1 MAGKTKRDD
10 ELSKRPA
17 IKKRALELYAAVQKG
32 FEDQRQRADM
42 ILDHWDLY
50 NLKLT
55 DRQFYNGNSKIY
67 LPFVRDAVDARR
79 TRFVNQMFP
88 QSQRF
93 VEVITENGDMPHATM
108 SLLEHYVRWNHLR
121 TRIMRPMMVNGDIE
135 GQYTVYVGW
144 RKFKR
149 FAGSKVQKPVKV
161 DGMDYPEM
169 GSTDDFEEKEIVEEG
184 PWVDLISDADLL
196 VLPVTADTLDDAL
209 EDGGSVT
216 IMRRW
221 SKAAIKAMIAD
232 KEIVDEDANVL
243 LTEMEAVSTQGDK
256 PNVEKKLAEAA
267 GIKGVG
273 KFVLGYETWTKLK
286 IDGTHRLCRIYYG
299 GERQILGVKLCAY
312 WCDRVP
318 IISGAVEKVAGIFK
332 GRAPVADVLD
342 LQILANDTINEG
354 ADTAHFSAM
363 PIIMTDPEKNPRT
376 ANMVL
381 GLAAIWETSP
391 KDTQFAQFPEL
402 WRSAF
407 ERASE
412 LKQQMFQTLGVNPS
426 MIPGSKGKQKTNQA
440 EIANE
445 QQVDLLTTADS
456 VTVIEEQIL
465 SPILQRFADYD
476 HQFRNE
482 DIMIRTLG
490 PLGHESAMQDI
501 PPEQQGRR
509 YSFRWYGVEA
519 ARNAAQ
525 MQQQIAGL
533 NVMKGIPP
541 ALYPGYQ
548 LNLAPMLVQMAENLF
563 GPRLAPKIFAPV
575 NAPSVDPM
583 VENDMLE
590 HGFEVEI
597 HPGDDDQQHMQAHMM
612 VMQTGDPHG
621 TIRKHLQAHQ
631 AQMMGK
637 AMAAQQKM
645 QGGPP
650 QGGGG
655 GGGQGSSGGQ
665 PPSPGAQ
672 PGTPSNMRA
681 PPGAVAPDQMARMGG
696 IQAPRK

>member
-10 ELSKRPA
+10 ELSTREP
-17 IKKRALELYAAVQKG
+17 IKKKALELYATVEKG
-32 FEDQRQRADM
+32 FLDQRKRADD
-42 ILDHWDLY
+42 ILDNWDAF

-55 DRQFYNGNSKIY
+55 DKQFYSGNSRIY
-67 LPFVRDAVDARR
+67 LPFVRDAVDARK
-79 TRFVNQMFP
+79 TRFVNQLFP

-93 VEVITENGDMPHATM
+93 VEVVTENGDMPHATM

-121 TRIMRPMMVNGDIE
+121 TRVMRPLMVNGDVE
-135 GQYTVYVGW
+135 GQYTIYIGW

-149 FAGSKVQKPVKV
+149 FAGQKTQKPVMV
-161 DGMDYPEM
+161 DGMEYPEM

-184 PWVDLISDADLL
+184 PWAEVISDADLL
-196 VLPVTADTLDDAL
+196 VLPVTADTIDDAL
-209 EDGGSVT
+209 EQGGSVT
-216 IMRRW
+216 VMRRW
-221 SKAAIKAMIAD
+221 SRAAIKTMADEGDIAKDAAD
-232 KEIVDEDANVL
+232 K
-243 LTEMEAVSTQGDK
+243 LTKEMQAVATGGDK
-256 PNVEKKLAEAA
+256 PNVEKKQAEAA
-267 GIKGVG
+267 GIKSIG
-273 KFVLGYETWTKLK
+273 KFVQGYETWTKLK
-286 IDGTHRLCRIYYG
+286 IDGTYRLCRIYYG
-299 GERQILGVKLCAY
+299 GEKQILGVKLCPY
-312 WCDRVP
+312 WCDKVP
-318 IISGAVEKVAGIFK
+318 VISGAVDKSSGVFK
-332 GRAPVADVLD
+332 GRAPVADVID
-342 LQILANDTINEG
+342 LQLLANDTINEG

-363 PIIMTDPEKNPRT
+363 PIIMTDPEKNPRIN
-376 ANMVL
+376 NMVL
-381 GLAAIWETSP
+381 GLAAVWETSP
-391 KDTQFAQFPEL
+391 NDTKFAQFPEL

-412 LKQQMFQTLGVNPS
+412 IKQQMFQTLSVNPS
-426 MIPGSKGKQKTNQA
+426 MIPNSKGKQKTNQA

-465 SPILQRFADYD
+465 SPLLQRFADYD
-476 HQFRNE
+476 HQFRDE
-482 DIMIRTLG
+482 EVMVRTLG
-490 PLGHESAMQDI
+490 PLGHESAMQNI
-501 PPEQQGRR
+501 PPEQQGKR

-563 GPRLAPKIFAPV
+563 GPRLAPKIFAPI

-583 VENDMLE
+583 IENDMLE

-597 HPGDDDQQHMQAHMM
+597 HPGDDDQQHMQAHMQS
-612 VMQTGDPHG
+612 MQMGDPHG
-621 TIRKHLQAHQ
+621 TIRKHLMAHQ
-631 AQMMGK
+631 AQMTGK

-655 GGGQGSSGGQ
+655 GEGSSGGQ
-665 PPSPGAQ
+665 PPAGGAQ
-672 PGTPSNMRA
+672 PGTPSNIRQ
-681 PPGAVAPDQMARMGG
+681 PPGAIAPDQMARMGG
-696 IQAPRK
+696 VQAPRK